1 VILIVAKFRPRPELA
16 DEWPALMEPFTAA
29 TRAEPGNRG
38 FDWFR
43 HTEDPGLYVLI
54 ETFADGAA
62 GEEHV
67 SSEHFQ
73 AAIAQLASLLAETPE
88 IIHVEVPGAGWS
100 EMGEV
105 TVPPGA

>member
-1 VILIVAKFRPRPELA
+1 MILIVVKFRPKPEHA
-16 DEWPALMEPFTAA
+16 EKWPALMEPFTAA

-54 ETFADGAA
+54 EAFADGAA

-73 AAIAQLASLLAETPE
+73 AAIAQLAAFLAETPE
-88 IIHVEVPGAGWS
+88 IIHVEVPGDGWS

-105 TVPPGA
+105 TIPPAG

>member
-1 VILIVAKFRPRPELA
+1 VILIVVKFRPKPELA
-16 DEWPALMEPFTAA
+16 DEWPELMAPFTAA

-43 HTEDPGLYVLI
+43 HTEDPDLYVLV
-54 ETFADGAA
+54 EAFADGAA

-73 AAIAQLASLLAETPE
+73 AAIAQLSSLLAETPE
-88 IIHVEVPGAGWS
+88 IIHVEVPGDGWS

-105 TVPPGA
+105 TIPPSD